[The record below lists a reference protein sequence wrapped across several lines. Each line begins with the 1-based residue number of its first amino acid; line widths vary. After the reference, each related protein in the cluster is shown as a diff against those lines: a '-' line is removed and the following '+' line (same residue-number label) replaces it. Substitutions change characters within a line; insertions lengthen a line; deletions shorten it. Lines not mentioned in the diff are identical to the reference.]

1 MAEFY
6 KEFVVDVMEGGVDN
20 VLYSRA
26 IAAYGVEAVAK
37 FTSLRVMLI
46 KWWELTGSQVLI
58 VGLNGVGAET
68 AKNVILTGVDEVR

>member
-20 VLYSRA
+20 DLYSRA